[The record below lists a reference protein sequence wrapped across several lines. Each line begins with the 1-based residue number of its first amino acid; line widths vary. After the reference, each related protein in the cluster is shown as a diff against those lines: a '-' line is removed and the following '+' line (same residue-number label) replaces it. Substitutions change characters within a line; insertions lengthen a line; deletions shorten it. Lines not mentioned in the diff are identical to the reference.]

1 MPWSLPYP
9 LGGLASG
16 QRYRYESWIIRV
28 VPPWLR
34 RTNGGAMLRAI
45 AAVADA
51 LEDRAVAGVRLRF
64 PYEDEDALAIQG
76 REKRIVRGPGEEPTI
91 YAGRVQS
98 WRQAHQ
104 KRGGAYA
111 LLRQW
116 RAYNDADAYDAGT
129 GQVIDVLYQSG
140 TMYRLDEY
148 GEIERSIVG
157 WGGHS
162 PPGGWAQAWCFL
174 YVAADPTSVSA
185 ADDAIMA
192 AIPRLWNAA
201 HMLPLNVVVVWP
213 GARLWAYPNAT
224 ITWTAQAA
232 LYTWDDLPPHTVT

>member
-1 MPWSLPYP
+1 MPWTLPYP

-76 REKRIVRGPGEEPTI
+76 REKRIVRGPGEEPTV
-91 YAGRVQS
+91 YAGRVQA

-104 KRGGAYA
+104 KRGSVYA
-111 LLRQW
+111 LLEQW
-116 RAYNDADAYDAGT
+116 RAYLADAPRA
-129 GQVIDVLYQSG
+129 VDVLYHSG
-140 TMYRLDEY
+140 TLYKLYEN
-148 GEIERSIVG
+148 VG
-157 WGGHS
+157 LPIDRAIISWS
-162 PPGGWAQAWCFL
+162 PEGTQWAQAWCFL
-174 YVAADPTSVSA
+174 FEDADPGVITA
-185 ADDAIMA
+185 AEDAA
-192 AIPRLWNAA
+192 LSAIPRLWNAA
-201 HMLPLNVVVVWP
+201 HMLPLHVILTWP
-213 GARLWAYPNAT
+213 GAALWEYPVDGL
-224 ITWTAQAA
+224 TWTEDAA
-232 LYTWDDLPPHTVT
+232 LYTWDDVPHTVI